1 MRYFLASLIAVRHP
15 DEDAQRRGQNVILLA
30 YGLILTSILLAA
42 YVMITGLPVSRV
54 AIPIIAIFVVQTT
67 VIILARN
74 GHVNIAGSIMVGMAI
89 VGIVGSAMLN
99 ADYVVTP
106 LFLPAPLLIAT
117 AVLPPIGV
125 IATLLGALT
134 GIGALIVALPPPENT
149 MQRNALFVG
158 IALLSF
164 FTTLTGILISV
175 GHERLQ
181 RRLYQALR
189 HADQTAQALQTLN
202 EELDRRVQMQTE
214 RLQHMVRELEE
225 RSAQQERLLQEITV
239 QRDMIRELS
248 LPILPVGRDVLVAPL
263 IGALDGDRL
272 HQLQHQTFRRV
283 ERTHARMLIL
293 DVTGVPLIDTHVAQ
307 GLTRLIRGLRLLGAD
322 VAIVGV
328 RPEVAQTIIGLGI
341 RLRDVSIFS
350 DLGSALQYATF
361 RFAERKT
368 IV

>member
-1 MRYFLASLIAVRHP
+1 MRHFLASLIAVRHP

-54 AIPIIAIFVVQTT
+54 AIPIIASVVVQTT

-181 RRLYQALR
+181 RRL
-189 HADQTAQALQTLN
+189 
-202 EELDRRVQMQTE
+202 
-214 RLQHMVRELEE
+214 
-225 RSAQQERLLQEITV
+225 
-239 QRDMIRELS
+239 
-248 LPILPVGRDVLVAPL
+248 
-263 IGALDGDRL
+263 
-272 HQLQHQTFRRV
+272 
-283 ERTHARMLIL
+283 
-293 DVTGVPLIDTHVAQ
+293 
-307 GLTRLIRGLRLLGAD
+307 
-322 VAIVGV
+322 
-328 RPEVAQTIIGLGI
+328 
-341 RLRDVSIFS
+341 
-350 DLGSALQYATF
+350 
-361 RFAERKT
+361 
-368 IV
+368 

>member
-1 MRYFLASLIAVRHP
+1 
-15 DEDAQRRGQNVILLA
+15 
-30 YGLILTSILLAA
+30 
-42 YVMITGLPVSRV
+42 
-54 AIPIIAIFVVQTT
+54 
-67 VIILARN
+67 
-74 GHVNIAGSIMVGMAI
+74 
-89 VGIVGSAMLN
+89 
-99 ADYVVTP
+99 
-106 LFLPAPLLIAT
+106 
-117 AVLPPIGV
+117 
-125 IATLLGALT
+125 
-134 GIGALIVALPPPENT
+134 
-149 MQRNALFVG
+149 
-158 IALLSF
+158 
-164 FTTLTGILISV
+164 
-175 GHERLQ
+175 
-181 RRLYQALR
+181 
-189 HADQTAQALQTLN
+189 
-202 EELDRRVQMQTE
+202 
-214 RLQHMVRELEE
+214 
-225 RSAQQERLLQEITV
+225 
-239 QRDMIRELS
+239 MIRELS